1 MINNHLEESN
11 KCIDCKTCE
20 LSCPIY
26 ASTGKEID
34 TPHSRLRIA
43 KKIFQ
48 NEKITAEE
56 FQSIYNCPKC
66 EKCEV
71 TCSSEIKISK
81 IVGKAR
87 EALFKQ
93 GYELLPGHQ
102 GLRNG
107 ILQRKNSVKG
117 DPSQLLDYLPEH
129 FESDESASTIFYAGC
144 LPGYFLK
151 DIARSSVKIL
161 DKIGTSFK
169 ILKDE
174 ICCGSPL
181 MDLGDVESARKFFE
195 KNLEIFERNR
205 VKELIVACSG
215 CYRSFT
221 EFYPEVIGK
230 TINVKHIVDV
240 IAKALKEGKIKF
252 EKLNSKVIY
261 HDPCHLSREFGK
273 YESPRKIL
281 KAATEEVTEFLNTRQ
296 AADCC
301 GANSAVRAGFKDLSV
316 KIALKRVDKA
326 IAKAE
331 ILTTSCP
338 FCTFNLNYACRKNN
352 RDIEIKYITEFLLN
366 ALE

>member
-1 MINNHLEESN
+1 MKLLLEEIE
-11 KCIDCKTCE
+11 KCIDCRTCA
-20 LSCPIY
+20 LSCPIF
-26 ASTGKEID
+26 AQTERELD
-34 TPHSRLRIA
+34 TPFSRLQIA
-43 KKIFQ
+43 KKVF
-48 NEKITAEE
+48 NKEKITPAEY
-56 FQSIYNCPKC
+56 QSIFNCPKC

-71 TCSSEIKISK
+71 TCSSDIKISA

-87 EALFKQ
+87 QELFKQ

-117 DPSQLLDYLPEH
+117 DPARLLDYLPENY
-129 FESDESASTIFYAGC
+129 ELDETASTIFYAGC
-144 LPGYFLK
+144 LPAYFLK
-151 DIARSSVKIL
+151 NIARSSVQIL
-161 DKIGTSFK
+161 NRIGLPFK
-169 ILKDE
+169 VLKDE

-181 MDLGDVESARKFFE
+181 MDLGDVESARTFFE
-195 KNLEIFERNR
+195 ENIEIFERNG

-230 TINVKHIVDV
+230 TIKVRHIVDV
-240 IAKALKEGKIKF
+240 IAQALKEGKIKF
-252 EKLNSKVIY
+252 KKVKYKVIY

-273 YESPRKIL
+273 YDSPREIL
-281 KAATEEVTEFLNTRQ
+281 NASTENLVEFLANRQ

-301 GANSAVRAGFKDLSV
+301 GADSAVRAGFKDLSV
-316 KIALKRVDKA
+316 QVALKRVDLA
-326 IAKAE
+326 IERAE

-352 RDIEIKYITEFLLN
+352 RDLEVKYITEFLLN
-366 ALE
+366 AL